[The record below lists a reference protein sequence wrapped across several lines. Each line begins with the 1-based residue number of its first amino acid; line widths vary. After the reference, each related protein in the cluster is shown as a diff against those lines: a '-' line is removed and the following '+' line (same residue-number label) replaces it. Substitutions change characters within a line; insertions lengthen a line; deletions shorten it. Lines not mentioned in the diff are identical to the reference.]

1 MFCST
6 NITNVTGRTLFHFYF
21 GNHVSLRTRRDV
33 INTWNDLLC
42 EYETRMRTKQLTV
55 STK

>member
-21 GNHVSLRTRRDV
+21 GNHVSIRTRRDV

-42 EYETRMRTKQLTV
+42 EYDTRMRTKQLTV
-55 STK
+55 SPK